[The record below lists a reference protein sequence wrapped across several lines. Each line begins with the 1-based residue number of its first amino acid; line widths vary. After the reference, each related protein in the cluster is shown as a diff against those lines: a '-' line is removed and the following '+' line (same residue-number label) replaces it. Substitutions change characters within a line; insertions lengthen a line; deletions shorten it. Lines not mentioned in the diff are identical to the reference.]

1 MKCCCCVLDRET
13 TRGNFQLIILYYVV
27 GKCPRNQ
34 TADDHEV
41 PAVFWSVW
49 WTEQFWFW
57 CGRPS
62 DGSVLC
68 SVLYCL
74 MTGFTFCG
82 WTFPLISGCDVKRVL
97 YWTFHSEHDLHSVY
111 IFIFTKTH
119 ICSFLWFLRDQKH
132 PEIKNARCSNVNQFH
147 HVCKLSQLMMSS
159 RGPDPGLDLDF
170 LNSHVFIVLNVQT
183 H

>member
-1 MKCCCCVLDRET
+1 MLLLCVGQRNNTRKLSTHHFILCCRET
-13 TRGNFQLIILYYVV
+13 SQKSIWLTIMRFQL
-27 GKCPRNQ
+27 CSDQ
-34 TADDHEV
+34 
-41 PAVFWSVW
+41 
-49 WTEQFWFW
+49 
-57 CGRPS
+57 CGGLSSSGS
-62 DGSVLC
+62 DVDVRLTVLC
-68 SVLYCL
+68 CL

-159 RGPDPGLDLDF
+159 WGPDPGLDLDF

>member
-1 MKCCCCVLDRET
+1 M
-13 TRGNFQLIILYYVV
+13 
-27 GKCPRNQ
+27 
-34 TADDHEV
+34 
-41 PAVFWSVW
+41 
-49 WTEQFWFW
+49 
-57 CGRPS
+57 
-62 DGSVLC
+62 
-68 SVLYCL
+68 
-74 MTGFTFCG
+74 
-82 WTFPLISGCDVKRVL
+82 KRVL

-119 ICSFLWFLRDQKH
+119 ICSFLWFLRDQNH